1 MILVNGYTIIVM
13 IGGMIMNLNI
23 GEEINGFVLKIKEEI
38 DDIKSTGYIFKHKKS
53 GASLMYIENEDDN
66 KVFFIS
72 FKTPPEDDCGTPHI
86 IEHAVLCGS
95 DKYPVKDPFNEL
107 AKGSL
112 NTYLNALTYSDKTV
126 YPVASR
132 NDKDFRN
139 LMDVY
144 MDAVFKPLILKN
156 KEIFMQEGHHLHME
170 DINDPL
176 EIKGVVYNEMKGA
189 FSDPDRYLDGAVN
202 TALFPDSPYR
212 FESGGDPDKIPE
224 LTYENF
230 KEFYKKY
237 YHPSNSFI
245 YLFGKM
251 DIEERLAYLDREYLS
266 AFDLQVFNNE
276 IKHQAPLNMTIR
288 KNEKYPVVITTGQD
302 GMYAAGFITG
312 DSCDAENSLACSILS
327 YILMD
332 TNASPLRKALTEGG
346 FCSDTEGWY
355 DSSMLDTVFTI
366 TAKNAKENAG
376 EEFENIV
383 MGELEKCVKNG
394 LDKELVQSAINA
406 FEFMLSEENFG
417 YKPRGLYYGL
427 KSMNSWLHEEN
438 PLDSFRFKKHIA
450 AIRAKAEE
458 GLFENIIKEKML
470 SNLTKVFVCFN
481 PAEGMQ
487 AEIDEKEKKK
497 LEEYKAS
504 LSEEEKN
511 KIVEETKNLLKHQ
524 SAEDDLSVMPYLLID
539 DIDKKA
545 DIIESRDENGV
556 FYVPAETN
564 DVIYSELSFNVD
576 HISDKDYGY
585 LGLLCD
591 MIGKQDTEKF
601 GFNEL
606 STKIDMYTGGITA
619 SCAAY
624 YGADSKV
631 RKVVNVSVKALS
643 QNVEKMLEITDQT
656 LNKMLFDRQE
666 SLKLI
671 IKDRIS
677 KLENYLTQNGHMA
690 ASNRALRHINEAY
703 KFKDATGGIEY
714 FKFLT
719 DIDKNFNDG
728 VVNKLLSL
736 TKAVFTRENLTLGI
750 SCEEKD
756 FKNAAKIR
764 EIFGKDSVQYEK
776 EESDKV
782 EKTSEGIV
790 TPGKVQ
796 YVAKAADYKKA
807 GYEYSGKLLVLK
819 NIIDL
824 EYLWNTV
831 RVQGGAYGCG
841 CNFLRSG
848 SMYMYSYRDP
858 NLASTLNIYD
868 NSAEFVRNF
877 EADEKAMTGYII
889 GAINS
894 IDRPLSKEQRL
905 KTALI
910 RHINRITPELLQ
922 KERDEVLSTSVSD
935 IRNYENMLAGFKNS
949 KNICVIGNGDNLNKE
964 KALLES
970 IITMK

>member
-1 MILVNGYTIIVM
+1 
-13 IGGMIMNLNI
+13 MNLNI
-23 GEEINGFVLKIKEEI
+23 GEEINGFVLNIKENI
-38 DDIKSTGYIFKHKKS
+38 DDIKSVGYIFKHKKS
-53 GASLMYIENEDDN
+53 GASLMYIENDDDN
-66 KVFFIS
+66 KVFFIA

-86 IEHAVLCGS
+86 IEHSVLCGS

-126 YPVASR
+126 YPIASR

-189 FSDPDRYLDGAVN
+189 YSDPDRCLDGAVN

-212 FESGGDPDKIPE
+212 FESGGDPDKIPD
-224 LTYENF
+224 LTYEKF

-266 AFDLQVFNNE
+266 AFDVQIFDNK
-276 IKHQAPLNMTIR
+276 IKHQRPLNQVIR
-288 KNEKYPVVITTGQD
+288 KKEKYPVVTRTDRD
-302 GMYAAGFITG
+302 GMYAAGFVTG
-312 DSCDAENSLACSILS
+312 DSCDEENSLACSILS

-332 TNASPLRKALTEGG
+332 TNASPLRKALTESG

-355 DSSMLDTVFTI
+355 DSSILDTVFTI
-366 TAKNAKENAG
+366 TAKNAKEDSE
-376 EEFENIV
+376 EEFEKIV
-383 MGELEKCVKNG
+383 MDELENCVKNG
-394 LDKELVQSAINA
+394 LDKELVQSAVNA

-427 KSMNSWLHEEN
+427 KSMNSWLHKEN

-450 AIRAKAEE
+450 AIREKSEN

-470 SNLTKVFVCFN
+470 ENPTKVFVCLE
-481 PAEGMQ
+481 PEEGMQ
-487 AEIDEKEKKK
+487 AAMDQKEKAE
-497 LEEYKAS
+497 LEKYKAS
-504 LSEEEKN
+504 LSDEERAD
-511 KIVEETKNLLKHQ
+511 IVRETKHLLEYQ
-524 SAEDDLSVMPYLLID
+524 SAPEDLSVMPYLVID

-545 DIIESRDENGV
+545 DIIESRMEDGI
-556 FYVPAETN
+556 FYAPAETN
-564 DVIYSELSFNVD
+564 GVVYAELSFNVD
-576 HISDKDYGY
+576 HIAEEDYGY
-585 LGLLCD
+585 LGLLSD
-591 MIGKQDTEKF
+591 IIGKLDTEKY

-606 STKIDMYTGGITA
+606 PTKIDMYTGGIT
-619 SCAAY
+619 SNCSAY
-624 YGADSKV
+624 YGVDSNIRRV
-631 RKVVNVSVKALS
+631 LNVSIKALS
-643 QNVEKMLEITDQT
+643 QNIDKMIEITDQT
-656 LNKMLFDRQE
+656 VNKMLFGKDD

-677 KLENYLTQNGHMA
+677 KLENYLTQNGHLA
-690 ASNRALRHINEAY
+690 ASNRALSHINPSY
-703 KFKDATGGIEY
+703 KFKDAATGIDY
-714 FKFLT
+714 FKFLRNT
-719 DIDKNFNDG
+719 DMNFSG
-728 VVNKLLSL
+728 SVGEKLSKLAASVFSL
-736 TKAVFTRENLTLGI
+736 DNLTIGI

-756 FKNAAKIR
+756 LKKASAIKDIFSSKTVLETAKNAEKD
-764 EIFGKDSVQYEK
+764 EI
-776 EESDKV
+776 
-782 EKTSEGIV
+782 TSEGIV

-796 YVAKAADYKKA
+796 YAAKAADYKKA

-858 NLASTLNIYD
+858 NLSNTLNIYD
-868 NSAEFVRNF
+868 RSAEFVKDFN
-877 EADEKAMTGYII
+877 ADEKSMTGYII

-894 IDRPLSKEQRL
+894 LDRPMSREQKL

-910 RHINRITPELLQ
+910 RHINGITPELLQ
-922 KERDEVLSTSVSD
+922 KERDEVLSASVSD
-935 IRNYENMLAGFKNS
+935 IRGYENMLSAFKNS
-949 KNICVIGNGDNLNKE
+949 RNICVIGNGDNINKE
-964 KALLES
+964 KDIFDSVIA
-970 IITMK
+970 MK